1 VKRITILGNFSGRNL
16 GDNAILGN
24 AMDDLAAVDEDL
36 EFIVPT
42 LRASYV
48 RDTFSHHRVKAL
60 GLMPWN
66 LSLKI
71 LGVPT
76 WRAMRE
82 TDAILITDNILF
94 DRQFFNPAFNYLST
108 ISLFAPEARRRGIP
122 IILYNAS
129 VGPINTTRGEA
140 ALRRVLGGSPLGIV
154 RDPSSLE
161 LVKAL
166 GLPGLEMVMGADCA
180 LNTQPLT
187 SEQLDALIQRVDF
200 PDGSRPILGLN
211 INAYIDAWSPKDR
224 GVDRNRF
231 VGLVARVTD
240 RLIADLGVDVAIVAT
255 QVMDRAI
262 CESLRQSLSQR
273 DRVHLVSNPDIDYP
287 EAAALLGR
295 ADLVI
300 AMRTHAMILAC
311 AAGTPVVNLNAYPKS
326 RAFLETLDLNAW
338 TLELPDLTEDVLYD
352 RACRAWEAR
361 AETRKRVLEAV
372 KAEKVTARSAAEQVL
387 GLLREPTH
395 ATA

>member
-1 VKRITILGNFSGRNL
+1 MKRITILGNFSGRNL

-24 AMDDLAAVDEDL
+24 AMDDLAAVDANL
-36 EFIVPT
+36 EFVVPT

-48 RDTFSHHRVKAL
+48 RDAFPHHRVKAL

-108 ISLFAPEARRRGIP
+108 LSLFAPGARRRGIP

-129 VGPINTTRGEA
+129 VGPINTPRGEA
-140 ALRRVLGGSPLGIV
+140 ALRRVLQDSPLGIV

-161 LVKAL
+161 LVKRL

-180 LNTQPLT
+180 LNTEPL
-187 SEQLDALIQRVDF
+187 SPEQIEALTQRVDF
-200 PDGSRPILGLN
+200 PDGSRPILALN

-224 GVDRNRF
+224 GVDRNTF
-231 VGLVARVTD
+231 VGLVAQVVD
-240 RLIADLGVDVAIVAT
+240 RLIADLGVDVAIVVT
-255 QVMDRAI
+255 QVMDRSI
-262 CESLRQSLSQR
+262 SESLRESLSR
-273 DRVHLVSNPDIDYP
+273 PERVHLVSNPDIDYR
-287 EAAALLGR
+287 EAAGLLGR

-338 TLELPDLTEDVLYD
+338 TLELPELTEDLLYD
-352 RACRAWEAR
+352 RVCRAWEAR
-361 AETRKRVLEAV
+361 AETRKRILEAV
-372 KAEKVTARSAAEQVL
+372 PAEKATARSAAQQVL
-387 GLLREPTH
+387 GLLR
-395 ATA
+395 